1 MKAINNPIKFYSM
14 NYLNDKCSF
23 VFSETADYTKLCDFL
38 PYDLNNLF
46 VFIGTTGTITGT
58 FKDRYSQAINRDVDT
73 IIIQNTNIKAMT
85 VKYLDGSSV
94 EQTIYTLTNNA
105 NSEIRIELS
114 ASVNISNIIFDITE
128 VFTGTYVYIGQL
140 RVCENIMELTATTN
154 TGVSDILEFG
164 NIRTAN
170 GKLIK
175 WTEYRKWSASI
186 QISNMSKTQ
195 YDLLKSFIVEDEF
208 VTIEPFPEFEVKDI
222 YEVALS
228 GFDYDISRWSG
239 KFNLTLKA
247 EAQEN
252 AYY

>member
-14 NYLNDKCSF
+14 NYLNDKCTF
-23 VFSETADYTKLCDFL
+23 TFSETADYTKLCDFL

-46 VFIGTTGTITGT
+46 VFTGTTGTITCS
-58 FKDRYSQAINRDVDT
+58 FNDKYSQSLNRDIDT

-85 VKYLDGSSV
+85 IKYLDGSSV
-94 EQTIYTLTNNA
+94 EQTLYTLTNNSD
-105 NSEIRIELS
+105 SEIRIDLS

-128 VFTGTYVYIGQL
+128 VFTGTYIYIGQL
-140 RVCENIMELTATTN
+140 RVCESIIELSATTQ
-154 TGVSDILEFG
+154 TSISDILQDG
-164 NIRTAN
+164 KIRTFN

-175 WTEYRKWSASI
+175 WTDYRKWSASI
-186 QISNMSKTQ
+186 QILNMSKTQ
-195 YDLLKSFIVEDEF
+195 YDLLKSFVVSDEF
-208 VTIEPFPEFEVKDI
+208 VSMEPFPEFETKDF

-228 GFDYDISRWSG
+228 GLDYDISRWSG
-239 KFNLTLKA
+239 KYGFTLKA